1 MHDAS
6 ARMKRWGLAGV
17 VVASLLL
24 PAIRAGADAYQGS
37 NDTETLTTTVL
48 SQINITESGTQKLN
62 FGMFVAGTAL
72 NYITVSP
79 AGVRTFTGGIKLLGS
94 GASADLFTVTGDTSN
109 PSFSITLPGS
119 AVTLTSG
126 SYTMTVD
133 TFTSTPSGT
142 GTMSSGTLNITVGA
156 RLNVG
161 ANQHAG
167 AYTGSYTITV
177 AYH

>member
-1 MHDAS
+1 MNAPMLMRNWLPVT
-6 ARMKRWGLAGV
+6 AIFM
-17 VVASLLL
+17 LLL
-24 PAIRAGADAYQGS
+24 AVANRAGADSFQGS